1 VGASLNYDDNGSVDE
16 EDSIDDEDNEDGD
29 YNDNDDDEE
38 EAAAVRNHINYNN
51 ISARFTPL

>member
-29 YNDNDDDEE
+29 YNDNDTT
-38 EAAAVRNHINYNN
+38 R
-51 ISARFTPL
+51 RRLPQ